1 MAVDGKDG
9 YLYRHSRGKREE
21 VKESVS
27 SRFSLVGVENERAN
41 ARRDGR
47 TYRGGPYIRR
57 ERRQGKS
64 VFSV

>member
-9 YLYRHSRGKREE
+9 YLYRHS
-21 VKESVS
+21 
-27 SRFSLVGVENERAN
+27 LVGVENERAD

-47 TYRGGPYIRR
+47 TYRGRPYIRG
-57 ERRQGKS
+57 ERRQEKS